1 MISFPDVY
9 LGWDYLGSPACWL
22 TLLSFRSISEVWGG
36 KKRKHACSLT
46 RGQAR
51 ENVSSYIGSIS
62 REEWWWLW
70 LTNRGLHLH
79 TPTSVCKKINEV
91 GRCKLKSVDVQWE
104 NYGSTEAQKQGSK
117 SLLAR
122 GGGGHGNWF
131 QEPTL
136 NKKKGLN
143 LQQAGICS
151 KNYLIS
157 FFVCLWCIGNP
168 MQSLCQTSFLSQR
181 TLTKCLLH
189 HEMIIS
195 HQQYR
200 RKKRRII
207 IKKICYSDTEP
218 RTLLKGNKGFMIYP
232 HDFFLTL
239 KRIPHYQQTTGKW
252 K

>member
-1 MISFPDVY
+1 M
-9 LGWDYLGSPACWL
+9 SPATLEALAEKSGDGFGWL
-22 TLLSFRSISEVWGG
+22 IEGYIYIRPPLSAKRLMKLVDANWNLSMYSEKTMG
-36 KKRKHACSLT
+36 
-46 RGQAR
+46 
-51 ENVSSYIGSIS
+51 
-62 REEWWWLW
+62 
-70 LTNRGLHLH
+70 
-79 TPTSVCKKINEV
+79 
-91 GRCKLKSVDVQWE
+91 
-104 NYGSTEAQKQGSK
+104 AQKHRSRAVRVC
-117 SLLAR
+117 LH

-207 IKKICYSDTEP
+207 IKNFCYSDTKP